1 MRGFMLLVVLLDQV
15 VPVFSISVASCRGQ
29 LAGAL
34 RLASGAAKGLL
45 S

>member
-29 LAGAL
+29 SAGAL